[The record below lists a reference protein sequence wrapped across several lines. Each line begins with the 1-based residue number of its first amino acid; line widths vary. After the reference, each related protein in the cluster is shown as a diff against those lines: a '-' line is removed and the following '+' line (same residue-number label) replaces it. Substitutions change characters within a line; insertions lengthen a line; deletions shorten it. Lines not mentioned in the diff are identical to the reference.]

1 MQKMNGVRQEQS
13 FINKQISEEDEEDLQ
28 YLAEA
33 GVLRLASGERPA
45 GKRRRSRVRGW
56 ARLPQRRHF
65 RRRLPSPIRLKAL
78 RPGGTWNAA
87 GGEAGIG
94 RGSAGV
100 RRRPA
105 PAISRILV
113 HGPFC

>member
-1 MQKMNGVRQEQS
+1 MQKMNRVRQEQS

-33 GVLRLASGERPA
+33 GVLRLASGGERPA
-45 GKRRRSRVRGW
+45 GKRRRSRVRGC

-78 RPGGTWNAA
+78 RPGGTWTAA
-87 GGEAGIG
+87 DGEAGIG

-100 RRRPA
+100 RRR
-105 PAISRILV
+105 
-113 HGPFC
+113 